1 MPEFFCPD
9 ELLCDCGHPRK
20 LHSRS
25 LRGRLPCMFQHPAT
39 GEPCQCYDFT
49 ITVTARVSTEHLM
62 GRLTE
67 EDIVNQAEKRRAR
80 P

>member
-1 MPEFFCPD
+1 MPTGFNPD
-9 ELLCDCGHPRK
+9 DRLCDCGHPRK

-25 LRGRLPCMFQHPAT
+25 LRGRLPCMYQHPVT

-49 ITVTARVSTEHLM
+49 ITVTAIAPPKHLL

-67 EDIVNQAEKRRAR
+67 EDIVRRVATR
-80 P
+80 KERR